1 VIDARAKSTVEK
13 YAGGFSRFV
22 KWTEQYRE
30 LSCILPCPEIYV
42 GLYLQNLMESAQHFS
57 VIESAYYSI
66 KWAHSLAGVNNP
78 CDSEVITYLV
88 DAASRKLNRPIKK
101 KESVTLDKLF
111 AKYNTVDR
119 TLKDLWLLTPC
130 SLAYAVFVRYNELC
144 NIKAKHIKMY
154 DHYVDIFVEKSKT
167 DCYRKGNHVIISR
180 LDSLQCPVKILSSY
194 LREALIELA
203 SDMYIFR
210 PISFLAHLT
219 RSELLPSLGVHRPS
233 VNISIFF

>member
-1 VIDARAKSTVEK
+1 
-13 YAGGFSRFV
+13 
-22 KWTEQYRE
+22 
-30 LSCILPCPEIYV
+30 
-42 GLYLQNLMESAQHFS
+42 MESAQHFS

-78 CDSEVITYLV
+78 CDSEVITYIV
-88 DAASRKLNRPIKK
+88 DAARRKLIRPIKK

-111 AKYNTVDR
+111 AKYITVDR
-119 TLKDLWLLTPC
+119 TLQELRLLTLC
-130 SLAYAVFVRYNELC
+130 SLAYTVLLRYNELC

-167 DCYRKGNHVIISR
+167 DCYRKENHVIMSR

-194 LREALIELA
+194 LREAQIELA

-219 RSELLPSLGVHRPS
+219 RSDLLPSLGVRRSS
-233 VNISIFF
+233 VNNSIFF